1 MRLLPLDYAV
11 ILLIVVFLLLFSFS
25 FFRAAEGEVVVYIM
39 SESGEQ
45 VYPLHQTELML
56 TLTGPLGE
64 TRVAIGQGVVRVI
77 SSPGREQ
84 ICVNRGGISQH
95 GEWLI
100 CLPNQIFIRIIAN
113 EPEEALD
120 AYSY

>member
-1 MRLLPLDYAV
+1 MRLLPLDYVV
-11 ILLIVVFLLLFSFS
+11 ILLIAVFLLLFSLL
-25 FFRAAEGEVVVYIM
+25 FFRAAEGEVTVYIM

-45 VYPLHQTELML
+45 VYPLNQTDIML

-84 ICVNRGGISQH
+84 ICVNRGAISQH

-100 CLPNQIFIRIIAN
+100 CLPNQIFIRIVAN
-113 EPEEALD
+113 EPEVELD